1 MTNVWQEILAK
12 KREVSGRWLFFRR
25 ALAHPLQ
32 LATPL
37 PSSAAL
43 GRLVVRHIANFPGSP
58 GPVIEVGGGTGVI
71 TRELLGAGLPADR
84 LIVVELDPELAAY
97 LRHRFPGVRVLAADA
112 GRLPELMPSSWL
124 GNVGTVINGVPMT
137 VLSLAAQR
145 RLLEAMFGVLG
156 PKGRY
161 LQYTYSLFSPLPAKR
176 LGVAGR
182 RLGMTFG
189 NFPPASLWNFERQ
202 AA

>member
-1 MTNVWQEILAK
+1 MTNVWQEILAA

-43 GRLVVRHIANFPGSP
+43 GRLVTRHIPDLARGN
-58 GPVIEVGGGTGVI
+58 VVEVGGGTGVI
-71 TRELLGAGLPADR
+71 TRELLEAGLAPER
-84 LIVVELDPELAAY
+84 LVVVELDPELAAY
-97 LRHRFPGVRVLAADA
+97 LRRKFPGVRVLAADA
-112 GRLPELMPSSWL
+112 GRLPELLPPAWH
-124 GNVGTVINGVPMT
+124 GRAGTVINGVPMT

-145 RLLEAMFGVLG
+145 QLIDAMFAVLG

-161 LQYTYSLFSPLPAKR
+161 LEYTYSLFSPLPARR
-176 LGVAGR
+176 LGLTGR
-182 RLGMTFG
+182 RLGITFG
-189 NFPPASLWNFERQ
+189 NFPPASLWTYARREV
-202 AA
+202 

>member
-1 MTNVWQEILAK
+1 MTNVWQEILAA

-43 GRLVVRHIANFPGSP
+43 GRLVARHIPDLARGH
-58 GPVIEVGGGTGVI
+58 VIEVGGGTGVI
-71 TRELLGAGLPADR
+71 TSELLNAGLSPER
-84 LIVVELDPELAAY
+84 LIVVELDPELASY
-97 LRHRFPGVRVLAADA
+97 LRRKFPGVRVLAADA
-112 GRLPELMPSSWL
+112 SRLSELLPTSWR
-124 GNVGTVINGVPMT
+124 GEIGTVINGVPMT

-145 RLLEAMFGVLG
+145 KLIDAMLAALG

-161 LQYTYSLFSPLPAKR
+161 LQYTYSLFSPLPARR
-176 LGVAGR
+176 LGLTGR
-182 RLGMTFG
+182 RLGITFG
-189 NFPPASLWNFERQ
+189 NFPPASLWTFARRDQ
-202 AA
+202 

>member
-12 KREVSGRWLFFRR
+12 KREANGRWLFFRR

-43 GRLVVRHIANFPGSP
+43 GQLVVRHIANFPRSS

-71 TRELLGAGLPADR
+71 TRELLDAGLPSDR

-97 LRHRFPGVRVLAADA
+97 LRHRFPGLRVLAADA
-112 GRLPELMPSSWL
+112 GRLPELMPSSW
-124 GNVGTVINGVPMT
+124 GGKVGTVINGVPMT

-145 RLLEAMFGVLG
+145 HLLAAMFGVLG
-156 PKGRY
+156 PQGRY

-176 LGVAGR
+176 LGVTGR
-182 RLGMTFG
+182 RLGITFG
-189 NFPPASLWNFERQ
+189 NFPPASLWNFERR
-202 AA
+202 A